1 MMPNDKAH
9 AQRHFDALCEEHQ
22 PETDYEERLLRQVAN
37 AWTLAER
44 CQNVIYV
51 LQDDQSLSAELYWER
66 DQAIA
71 AEQLAL
77 KLPKNPSLV
86 SKQLEETPQG
96 VAWLDDRWTRLGQV
110 LEKTGTWTESRR
122 TLALDLLGVPA
133 EFRDSGCTPI
143 DPQYGEDFRTFAQAI
158 VQKQLQ
164 RLRDPQARDLAKRY
178 DGYRRDVTIGGHPVV
193 IRPEVR
199 LTKRYESMH
208 WRRAD
213 RAMDEF
219 HRVRE
224 ARHRPQEQAK
234 AAAGSAG
241 RAGRAAQSPL
251 GADFASIYAAA
262 MKAAE
267 AATVPASGWWSPVSN
282 PKPSPTSHQGS
293 QRDREAQRDA
303 RKQPQKQQR

>member
-1 MMPNDKAH
+1 MTPNDKAH
-9 AQRHFDALCEEHQ
+9 AQLHFDALSEEHQ

-44 CQNVIYV
+44 CQNIIYV

-110 LEKTGTWTESRR
+110 LEKTGTWTESQR

-133 EFRDSGCTPI
+133 EFRDAGFTPI
-143 DPQYGEDFRTFAQAI
+143 DPPNGEDFQAFARGI

-199 LTKRYESMH
+199 LTKRYEAMH

-224 ARHRPQEQAK
+224 ARQGREEKAK
-234 AAAGSAG
+234 APAAARASPSAF
-241 RAGRAAQSPL
+241 
-251 GADFASIYAAA
+251 GADFASMYAA
-262 MKAAE
+262 AAE
-267 AATVPASGWWSPVSN
+267 AAIKNAQVAGSSVPEWFTTSN
-282 PKPSPTSHQGS
+282 SKPRPQPSPAP
-293 QRDREAQRDA
+293 QRDCEAGRDA
-303 RKQPQKQQR
+303 RKQPQPQKQQR